1 MTSKK
6 NKIRNAREA
15 NRKFKKKANPLA
27 IEKVVFID
35 YKDVSLL
42 QRFMTDRSKIRSQRM
57 SGANV
62 QQQRDLATAIKNA
75 REMALLPYT
84 KRTVSTRA
92 PRVGRDD
99 REDESTLEMPEQT
112 VTSAYANANANADA
126 SDVADEVSNNND
138 AATEV
143 VEVNSEA

>member
-1 MTSKK
+1 MTSKT

-42 QRFMTDRSKIRSQRM
+42 QRFMSDRSKIRGMRM

-92 PRVGRDD
+92 PRPGKEG
-99 REDESTLEMPEQT
+99 REDESSLEMPDQSISSSFVPEGDE
-112 VTSAYANANANADA
+112 DA
-126 SDVADEVSNNND
+126 AVD
-138 AATEV
+138 AVETATEV
-143 VEVNSEA
+143 TAVVEAEVEA

>member
-1 MTSKK
+1 MTSKT

-42 QRFMTDRSKIRSQRM
+42 QRFMSDRSKIRGQRM
-57 SGANV
+57 SGTNV

-92 PRVGRDD
+92 PRPGKDG
-99 REDESTLEMPEQT
+99 REDEANLELDEQPTSSSFVPREDEDDDSTDSNEAVAEE
-112 VTSAYANANANADA
+112 SAAVEA
-126 SDVADEVSNNND
+126 EV
-138 AATEV
+138 
-143 VEVNSEA
+143 EA

>member
-1 MTSKK
+1 MTSKT

-42 QRFMTDRSKIRSQRM
+42 QRFMSDRSKIRGMRM

-92 PRVGRDD
+92 PRPGKEG
-99 REDESTLEMPEQT
+99 REDEASLEMPDQSIASSFVPEGEDD
-112 VTSAYANANANADA
+112 VVDA
-126 SDVADEVSNNND
+126 VETAAE
-138 AATEV
+138 ATEV
-143 VEVNSEA
+143 VEAEVEA

>member
-1 MTSKK
+1 MTSKT

-42 QRFMTDRSKIRSQRM
+42 QRFMSDRSKIRGQRM
-57 SGANV
+57 SGTNV
-62 QQQRDLATAIKNA
+62 QQQRELATAIKNA

-92 PRVGRDD
+92 PRPGKEGR
-99 REDESTLEMPEQT
+99 EEEGTLEMPEQPI
-112 VTSAYANANANADA
+112 TSEFANVNEE
-126 SDVADEVSNNND
+126 ADESTETT
-138 AATEV
+138 AAEAVETEV
-143 VEVNSEA
+143 EA